1 MKPEHRTDLL
11 TGGLIHYGRK
21 IKKNLGCT
29 LMNKLKRAS
38 CKMEL
43 AKSELEAMAASYPG
57 GTLTQ
62 HQLKAIAL
70 QPEPCSSAEMA
81 SFSWV
86 EEYSLK
92 LQEYYWLKE
101 DVEDLTK
108 EITSEIL
115 FGKVDQIAKLDS
127 HLSKVEV
134 ENGILIRWDVKDDMM
149 LKYLSSAVKKKR
161 AEILENI
168 YKLNIEKIFLST
180 LIQKYP
186 GNLCMHYAWGYII
199 DKATVLLFSSLYMMI
214 FQLVKQLFND

>member
-1 MKPEHRTDLL
+1 
-11 TGGLIHYGRK
+11 
-21 IKKNLGCT
+21 
-29 LMNKLKRAS
+29 MNKLKRAS

-43 AKSELEAMAASYPG
+43 AKSELEAMATSYPG
-57 GTLTQ
+57 EMRVEHYTINLTGTLTQ
-62 HQLKAIAL
+62 HQLKAIAP
-70 QPEPCSSAEMA
+70 QPKPYSSAEMV

-101 DVEDLTK
+101 EVEDLTK

-115 FGKVDQIAKLDS
+115 SGKVDQIAKLDS

-168 YKLNIEKIFLST
+168 YKLNIEV
-180 LIQKYP
+180 
-186 GNLCMHYAWGYII
+186 N
-199 DKATVLLFSSLYMMI
+199 
-214 FQLVKQLFND
+214 